1 MNQET
6 KKTKDREKIKKLEME
21 LRQTKLQLKEVLEHL
36 RSASSI
42 IVEDVH

>member
-6 KKTKDREKIKKLEME
+6 EKTKDKEKIKKLEME

>member
-6 KKTKDREKIKKLEME
+6 KKIRDKEKIKKLEME

>member
-6 KKTKDREKIKKLEME
+6 KKIKDKEKIKKLEME

-42 IVEDVH
+42 IVENVH